1 MHPHHHRQQRHP
13 WLGTCR
19 HIAVGAAVAGM
30 LAGCNGDDGVADTTT
45 TSAPGVTTTV
55 ATTSPS
61 TSAPSSVAS
70 TTSSPAPTSTTA
82 PPTTAASTAPTTL
95 DGGTTGTDIEQIRS
109 DVVDAAN
116 AAYEAFDAIR
126 QDPTD
131 ERALQAMSETMTE
144 AYIDDLRERF
154 IIPYLTNGLIER
166 TNPDLPARYDLMPE
180 TFALD
185 PGGQTATIRAC
196 YLSSNLLYELGGN
209 DDGTDKLQDSRFGAV
224 LTETRMV
231 LVDGRWLD
239 DGGVSLNTSVGK
251 VQCEE

>member
-1 MHPHHHRQQRHP
+1 MHPGRHRQQRHR
-13 WLGTCR
+13 WLGACR
-19 HIAVGAAVAGM
+19 HIAVGVAVVGVLAA
-30 LAGCNGDDGVADTTT
+30 CNGDDGVADTTT
-45 TSAPGVTTTV
+45 TSAPGATTTV
-55 ATTSPS
+55 ATTTTQP
-61 TSAPSSVAS
+61 TTTQPTTS
-70 TTSSPAPTSTTA
+70 TTAPPTTA

-95 DGGTTGTDIEQIRS
+95 DGGTTGSDIEQIRS
-109 DVVDAAN
+109 DVIDAAN

-131 ERALQAMSETMTE
+131 EQALQAMSETMTV
-144 AYIDDLRERF
+144 AYIDDVRERF
-154 IIPYLTNGLIER
+154 IIPYLTNGLVER

-185 PGGQTATIRAC
+185 PDGQTATIRAC

-231 LVDGRWLD
+231 LIDGRWLD
-239 DGGVSLNTSVGK
+239 DGGVSLNTALGEI
-251 VQCEE
+251 QCEE